1 MHSLSSCTPSGKFNR
16 YTVFSQYP
24 SPVREARPVRAGGR
38 CRSNRGWSSCG
49 GRPPSDAR
57 GRDAAALLHLEE
69 GFHDVVHV
77 YVALQVI
84 GLVEVA
90 FGVALGA
97 AQVDE
102 VDAVGKACH
111 QGGAVVGAAYAEGA
125 GAEAEAVA
133 LVGHGVYQRLE
144 VLATTHDARQAED
157 GHGRVVGMDDE
168 LDAHF
173 IGHGA
178 DFAQEVDE
186 VLAEAFGRDVL
197 VAVQFVLE
205 LLQREALFRA
215 GQSGYHVADEALL
228 VLIGH
233 LLEAGFGLS

>member
-1 MHSLSSCTPSGKFNR
+1 MKNSQGCKEILHSSLLVLHLLVQRLRNTHLQSAKLGQSAQAADAG
-16 YTVFSQYP
+16 VAGIGLLAEVVHHLM
-24 SPVREARPVRAGGR
+24 PVVGTHGD
-38 CRSNRGWSSCG
+38 GH
-49 GRPPSDAR
+49 
-57 GRDAAALLHLEE
+57 AAALLHLEE

-102 VDAVGKACH
+102 VDAVGKAGH
-111 QGGAVVGAAYAEGA
+111 QGGAVVGAAYAQGA
-125 GAEAEAVA
+125 GAEAESVA

-144 VLATTHDARQAED
+144 VLAATHDARQAED

-205 LLQREALFRA
+205 LL
-215 GQSGYHVADEALL
+215 
-228 VLIGH
+228 
-233 LLEAGFGLS
+233 